1 MKAKYIRTEY
11 VRDRYN
17 PCKYQVF
24 EYRGKEYRVCYDI
37 YGNYI
42 GCYHDIKGEHIAN
55 QNEIDE
61 RLDGKQPKATED
73 AQKGFEL
80 FWKYCEEDND

>member
-11 VRDRYN
+11 VRDIYN

-55 QNEIDE
+55 QIEIDKV
-61 RLDGKQPKATED
+61 LDTKLVATED
-73 AQKGFEL
+73 AEKGFEL
-80 FWKYCEEDND
+80 FYKYCEED